1 MSEIRVLLVD
11 DEEELVATLEERLEM
26 RGIRATAATSGG
38 EALAMIGGT
47 SFDVAVVD
55 LKMPGL
61 DGHEIVRA
69 IRAHSP
75 DTQIIFITGHG
86 SGGEEVESPPV
97 PEFRVLLKPFPIETL
112 VDHIRELA
120 EARGTKS

>member
-11 DEEELVATLEERLEM
+11 DEEELVATLQERLEM
-26 RGIRATAATSGG
+26 RGIRASAATSGD
-38 EALAMIGGT
+38 EALEMIERT

-75 DTQIIFITGHG
+75 DTEVVFITGHG
-86 SGGEEVESPPV
+86 SGGEEIESPPGRD
-97 PEFRVLLKPFPIETL
+97 FRILLKPFPIETL
-112 VDHIRELA
+112 VQHIRKLA
-120 EARGTKS
+120 EARGAKP